1 MADARQSIDAFLG
14 QGFYDEWQNMDRR
27 LDREGRQF
35 DLNRG
40 RLRIPLTSPLID
52 RIWDSLSLA
61 NKIAKDYAR
70 GMNLVTS
77 GGRVTK
83 KKLLEIHDI
92 YTLALPLVEQEND
105 ILDATWVTGFAAM
118 WVVFPFLLLEARS
131 REFEEALRKLVDA
144 LHEAERNVTKAK
156 AKMYIHGVAAVF
168 EAMFPE
174 ISLTARAAIYLGDVA
189 LDKVL
194 GERDAPASKTYPG
207 IVTPGVKQFSE
218 AVDGIEAYGET
229 AREFAKKTGKVATV
243 ATFWFDHQELGE
255 GVERVE
261 RIKDL
266 LEETK
271 RAYDS
276 LKMVIATNRP
286 KLEQFMLGYERWMTS
301 IKGAVDTAANMRRQL
316 YDDMTAIG
324 YSSIGTF
331 IWN

>member
-156 AKMYIHGVAAVF
+156 AKMYIHGVAAFF

-189 LDKVL
+189 LDKAL
-194 GERDAPASKTYPG
+194 GERDAPASKKYPG

>member
-1 MADARQSIDAFLG
+1 MADARQAIDAFIG
-14 QGFYDEWQNMDRR
+14 QGSYDEWLDMDRR
-27 LDREGRQF
+27 LDREGRKV
-35 DLNRG
+35 DLNRA

-77 GGRVTK
+77 GGKVTK
-83 KKLLEIHDI
+83 KRLLEVHAI
-92 YTLALPLVEQEND
+92 YTLALALVEQEND

-131 REFEEALRKLVDA
+131 REFEEALHKLVDA

-156 AKMYIHGVAAVF
+156 TKMYIHGVAAFF

-174 ISLTARAAIYLGDVA
+174 ISLTARAAIFLGDVA

-194 GERDAPASKTYPG
+194 GEANPPASKKYPG
-207 IVTPGVKQFSE
+207 IVAPGAKQFSE
-218 AVDGIEAYGET
+218 AVEGIDAYSES

-243 ATFWFDHQELGE
+243 ATFYFDHEELAE

-266 LEETK
+266 LEETR

-276 LKMVIATNRP
+276 LKMVISTNRP

-301 IKGAVDTAANMRRQL
+301 IKGAVDTAGNMRRQL
-316 YDDMTAIG
+316 YDDMTAMS